1 MSIRRRRHH
10 LEGFSSQEIVY
21 PRKYHRLLCAAT
33 LQRFASQ
40 VRRGLRLQIPTIRGR
55 RSSRGKVGPGLT
67 KTVHRLVDLRPLQC
81 RRR

>member
-1 MSIRRRRHH
+1 MSIRRHHHH
-10 LEGFSSQEIVY
+10 LEGFEEIVY

-55 RSSRGKVGPGLT
+55 RSSRGKVGPGLPQ
-67 KTVHRLVDLRPLQC
+67 KPVRRLVDLRSHQC
-81 RRR
+81 RKR